1 MAYDAQ
7 KTFADFEREVQTVGN
22 DLIRTLYRC
31 EELFKDM
38 SVFAAGRTNSEIAL
52 ALGVD
57 VDFINDLQ
65 AAVVAFHRIVDYAEG
80 NSQTAGQHLDLIRVF
95 T

>member
-1 MAYDAQ
+1 MAYD
-7 KTFADFEREVQTVGN
+7 KEKDFNDFVREVQTVGN
-22 DLIRTLYRC
+22 DLIRTMYRC

-38 SVFAAGRTNSEIAL
+38 AVFADGRDNATIAT

-57 VDFINDLQ
+57 VSYVDDLQ
-65 AAVVAFHRIVDYAEG
+65 TAVVAFHRIYDYAEG
-80 NSQTAGQHLDLIRVF
+80 NAQTAGDHLDAIRVF